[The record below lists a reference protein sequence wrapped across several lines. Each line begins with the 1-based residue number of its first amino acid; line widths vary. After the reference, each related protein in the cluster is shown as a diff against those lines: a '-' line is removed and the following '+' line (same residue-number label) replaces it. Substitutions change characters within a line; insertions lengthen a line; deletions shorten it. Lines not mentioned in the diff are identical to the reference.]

1 MNNSAA
7 EVEELDEGLVR
18 RAKEKVGELFNCHV
32 NKLSQTI
39 VAGHLA
45 TGHKVVF
52 KSSSSSSMGR
62 KERGSSMGRK
72 ETRKYDEDFSNSILE
87 SFKKS

>member
-7 EVEELDEGLVR
+7 EVEELDEDLVR

-39 VAGHLA
+39 VAGHIMA
-45 TGHKVVF
+45 VHAKYSAMNKPYPHKA
-52 KSSSSSSMGR
+52 R
-62 KERGSSMGRK
+62 KPCNRA
-72 ETRKYDEDFSNSILE
+72 
-87 SFKKS
+87 

>member
-7 EVEELDEGLVR
+7 EVEELDEDLVR

-45 TGHKVVF
+45 TVHKVVF
-52 KSSSSSSMGR
+52 KIALNMVEEFDG
-62 KERGSSMGRK
+62 
-72 ETRKYDEDFSNSILE
+72 
-87 SFKKS
+87 KKGDPS